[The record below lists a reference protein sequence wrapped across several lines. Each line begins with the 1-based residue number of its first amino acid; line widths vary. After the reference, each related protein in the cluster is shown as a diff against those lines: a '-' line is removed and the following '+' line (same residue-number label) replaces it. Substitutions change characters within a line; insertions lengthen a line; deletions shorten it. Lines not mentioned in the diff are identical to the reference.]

1 MAKET
6 KASEFESS
14 MEQLNQIVES
24 LESGQLDLDSALSQ
38 YEKAVSLV
46 RGCQST
52 LNQAEQRIKI
62 LNQQHNLDEFDH
74 DTNATD

>member
-1 MAKET
+1 MAIET

-24 LESGQLDLDSALSQ
+24 LESGHLDLDSALSQ

-62 LNQQHNLDEFDH
+62 LNQQHKLDEFNH
-74 DTNATD
+74 DTDATD